1 MFRKIYEINKAEM
14 ESVCHRMVGDVLD
27 PFLDYLAKTD
37 FYYAPAAKSYHDN
50 YPGGLYDH
58 CKGLFTELYALRD
71 KMRKN
76 WTDLEMLIIAFGHDI
91 CKIGLYVPNIGE
103 NGLIYYT
110 YSTMT
115 EDGHGTK
122 SLQLLANI
130 IPNLLN
136 KRIANSIVY
145 HMGLWTKDVPESHK
159 MKLEAQTEDDLVFFT
174 HCADMI
180 SSRASKI
187 ATEVRVGEDGNVII
201 CFNS

>member
-14 ESVCHRMVGDVLD
+14 EAACHRTVGNVLD
-27 PFLDYLAKTD
+27 PFLDYLARTD

-58 CKGLFTELYALRD
+58 SKGLFIELHNLRD
-71 KMRKN
+71 KMKKN
-76 WTDLEMLIIAFGHDI
+76 WTDLELLIIAFGHDV
-91 CKIGLYVPNIGE
+91 CKIGLYVPNVGE

-110 YSTMT
+110 YSTSID
-115 EDGHGTK
+115 EGHGTK
-122 SLQLLANI
+122 SLQILAGI
-130 IPNLLN
+130 IPELLT

-180 SSRASKI
+180 SSRSGKS
-187 ATEVRVGEDGNVII
+187 ATEVRLKDDGSIVIT
-201 CFNS
+201 N